1 MPLNASTSCHS
12 VNDVVLPCG
21 YGGGENGMCDL
32 EIGVEVVVIGVVT
45 VIITTITC
53 VLLPRQYH
61 RRLQVATQHDEFAP
75 RYERRQPRENRNLE
89 YGKEI
94 VNCQ

>member
-1 MPLNASTSCHS
+1 MMPRSMRMPLNASTSCHS

-45 VIITTITC
+45 V
-53 VLLPRQYH
+53 
-61 RRLQVATQHDEFAP
+61 
-75 RYERRQPRENRNLE
+75 
-89 YGKEI
+89 
-94 VNCQ
+94 